1 MNPALSSHPA
11 FQDPRHRSNLPGM
24 DRPSEVQPIMPV
36 NMHAITIPMYWP
48 GDEWRVFKWD
58 SVEYLC
64 APRSILKVGPK
75 LQHQRDDKGSVM
87 FGLPLEIAP
96 GCDATINATALYR
109 KYGEEGLVILG
120 ADDEDEARK
129 RDALE
134 NRYRPWRY
142 QEALKNRQKHRDACA
157 RAMGRNVPSPVPPD
171 TLAADE
177 KFIRWYESGGSI
189 TDVSKRFV
197 CQPDGSRWPTRK
209 AAWAQV
215 RVADA
220 SKMSD
225 PSAVFDTMH
234 DMPEPVEEA
243 IGTGPGSEV
252 PTEADR
258 TYATVPTGLAQAS
271 PLVALRERVKELKA
285 RAFDEEIMF
294 PADLKTS
301 LASSDPD
308 VLQIAI
314 EDASLILDGPGDDT
328 LADRA

>member
-36 NMHAITIPMYWP
+36 NMLAISIPMYWP
-48 GDEWRVFKWD
+48 GDEWRVFVWD
-58 SVEYLC
+58 NVEYL
-64 APRSILKVGPK
+64 AKPRSVMKVPSK

-96 GCDATINATALYR
+96 GCDAATNATALSR

-120 ADDEDEARK
+120 ADSEDDARK

-142 QEALKNRQKHRDACA
+142 QKALKNRQSHRDACA
-157 RAMGRNVPSPVPPD
+157 RAMRANVPSPTPPE

-177 KFIRWYESGGSI
+177 KFIRWYESGGAV

-197 CQPDGSRWPTRK
+197 CQIDGSRWPTRA
-209 AAWAQV
+209 AAWAAV
-215 RVADA
+215 RAADA
-220 SKMSD
+220 SKVSD
-225 PSAVFDTMH
+225 PAAVFDTMH
-234 DMPEPVEEA
+234 DMPEPGDA
-243 IGTGPGSEV
+243 AGGTGPGAEL
-252 PTEADR
+252 PLEAID
-258 TYATVPTGLAQAS
+258 ATVPTGLAQAS

-285 RAFDEEIMF
+285 RAYDEEIMF